1 VSFSS
6 NTIHFPP
13 LDHDIAVPTNGA
25 ARSIEMELSVPSKG
39 NHRISVSILQQSRLV
54 QILELRLIVSTP

>member
-1 VSFSS
+1 
-6 NTIHFPP
+6 
-13 LDHDIAVPTNGA
+13 
-25 ARSIEMELSVPSKG
+25 MELSVPSKG